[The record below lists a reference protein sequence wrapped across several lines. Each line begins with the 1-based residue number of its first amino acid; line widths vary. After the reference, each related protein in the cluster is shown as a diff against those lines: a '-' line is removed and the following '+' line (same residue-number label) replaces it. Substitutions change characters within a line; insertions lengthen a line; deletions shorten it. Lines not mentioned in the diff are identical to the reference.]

1 MTTYTRAHTHTH
13 THTRTQTKLPIPLH
27 KLSLSFL
34 HSHSPSFLHSH
45 SRSFPTPP
53 ISSLLAITCKFF
65 RHTTHALHFMSRQY
79 FHLPSQLFSKLSTP
93 FARTNLYD
101 AISRHPLRKI
111 PSLTNFLL
119 NFHEPDSFEGHF
131 FGSPSFF
138 SSSPFLSSFLCW
150 QNPKKYFHV
159 SPPN

>member
-138 SSSPFLSSFLCW
+138 FFLSFSLFLPLLAKPEKVFPC
-150 QNPKKYFHV
+150 F
-159 SPPN
+159 SP